1 MCMAC
6 EEADM
11 YYRWQMLEQIA
22 KGEMPAG
29 MTEADLRA
37 MEMPV
42 PGEIELIE
50 KPDGSMVIRKVETIA
65 ATTAL
70 SALAPST
77 PVSAK
82 ARSAAKA
89 KAKKSVAKSA
99 GKVKADAFACDSPD
113 EA

>member
-37 MEMPV
+37 MDMPV

-50 KPDGSMVIRKVETIA
+50 KPDGSMVIRKVEAVA
-65 ATTAL
+65 ATTAP
-70 SALAPST
+70 SA

-82 ARSAAKA
+82 VKSAAKA
-89 KAKKSVAKSA
+89 KAKKSVARSA
-99 GKVKADAFACDSPD
+99 GKAKADAFACDSPD

>member
-50 KPDGSMVIRKVETIA
+50 KPDGSLVIRKVEA
-65 ATTAL
+65 Q
-70 SALAPST
+70 P
-77 PVSAK
+77 AK
-82 ARSAAKA
+82 AAKPA
-89 KAKKSVAKSA
+89 RRPRK
-99 GKVKADAFACDSPD
+99 KADVFVCDTPD

>member
-6 EEADM
+6 EEAEM

-42 PGEIELIE
+42 PGEIEMTE
-50 KPDGSMVIRKVETIA
+50 DADGRIVIRKVEK
-65 ATTAL
+65 
-70 SALAPST
+70 P
-77 PVSAK
+77 
-82 ARSAAKA
+82 
-89 KAKKSVAKSA
+89 VAKSPS
-99 GKVKADAFACDSPD
+99 KANAFVCDSP
-113 EA
+113 EGE